1 LAYPVKQR
9 FEADWGGNTLT
20 LVNFWATW
28 CLPCKQEMPLLEE
41 MYQRHKDR
49 GFTIVGAFERWETA
63 EVPEY
68 MNEVSVSY
76 TIIRPDAI
84 VDHYWGGISIKPTS
98 FLVDRDGRI
107 LRKYVGAKPEQTAGL
122 AADVQAVLD
131 GQPMPTQVVPPPL
144 VSGSRSGRRHGKR
157 GLTRRV
163 RTVEFRVVGG
173 AHERT

>member
-131 GQPMPTQVVPPPL
+131 GQPMPTQVVPPESALPPDVREML
-144 VSGSRSGRRHGKR
+144 EQDQQKRR
-157 GLTRRV
+157 RR
-163 RTVEFRVVGG
+163 
-173 AHERT
+173 